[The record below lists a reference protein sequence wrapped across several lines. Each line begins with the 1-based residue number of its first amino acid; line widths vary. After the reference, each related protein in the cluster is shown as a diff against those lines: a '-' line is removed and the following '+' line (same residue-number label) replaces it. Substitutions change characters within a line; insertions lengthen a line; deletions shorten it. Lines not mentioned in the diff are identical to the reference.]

1 MKISW
6 QLEILYFCQL
16 YTWLWFRLLM
26 ETTCKIL
33 ITGWQLGTEEV
44 MALLKAGSRFHQR
57 FVDCPAYS
65 FMWGD
70 DSAQDCG
77 AVPGLSLE
85 PDHSPVRVQSGS
97 EWTMWDLTLP
107 WSFHVGVVLPVEG
120 TGWQMT
126 WLGACQYKVKLVAK
140 DKLELP
146 EEIFTIS
153 WFFVTFLICSS
164 RFFKLD
170 SLYQQTTASALIPIF
185 FFFGSVPSFFISLI
199 FLQIWCGT
207 WLHRCFI
214 RHNEGLI
221 TAIRG
226 EGMSGMASWKQTGR
240 QKPPHC
246 LCYQRMQ
253 DVGLRA
259 RICWS
264 SSPGG
269 LRGALSGCSLVL
281 SSKYGLSFLLLFCVF
296 LLVLQNISA
305 SLLIFLT
312 DHD

>member
-16 YTWLWFRLLM
+16 YTWLWFCLLM

-44 MALLKAGSRFHQR
+44 MALLKAGSRFHQC

-85 PDHSPVRVQSGS
+85 PDHLPVRVQSRS

-107 WSFHVGVVLPVEG
+107 WCFHVGAVLPVG
-120 TGWQMT
+120 DTGWQMT
-126 WLGACQYKVKLVAK
+126 WLGACQYKVKLVAEG
-140 DKLELP
+140 KLELP
-146 EEIFTIS
+146 EEIFTVS

-170 SLYQQTTASALIPIF
+170 SQYQQTTASALIPIF
-185 FFFGSVPSFFISLI
+185 FRARSFFLYYPDL
-199 FLQIWCGT
+199 FADLMWNLAPQM
-207 WLHRCFI
+207 LHSAQWGADNSHQRWGNVWNGI
-214 RHNEGLI
+214 LEADRQ
-221 TAIRG
+221 TK
-226 EGMSGMASWKQTGR
+226 ASTL
-240 QKPPHC
+240 P
-246 LCYQRMQ
+246 LLLE
-253 DVGLRA
+253 DVGHGPQSQDLLVFFFRWPQKCFTC
-259 RICWS
+259 CW
-264 SSPGG
+264 
-269 LRGALSGCSLVL
+269 LVL
-281 SSKYGLSFLLLFCVF
+281 SLKYGLSFFFFFFCLF
-296 LLVLQNISA
+296 LLVLQNS
-305 SLLIFLT
+305 STFLLIFLT
-312 DHD
+312 VHD